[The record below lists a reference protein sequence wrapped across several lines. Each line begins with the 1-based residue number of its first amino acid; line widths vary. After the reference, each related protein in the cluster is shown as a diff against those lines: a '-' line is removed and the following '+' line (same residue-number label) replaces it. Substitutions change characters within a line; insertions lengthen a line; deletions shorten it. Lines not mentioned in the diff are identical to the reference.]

1 MGGVPPAYPEAVSDE
16 RIYWR
21 SSTAAPR
28 PEQWGGLLRAHWP
41 ELTFVVLA
49 IACVVHGIV
58 TPGNGTPFALLG
70 AVLLVLGPVLGLA
83 AIVVPRLA
91 RKKGTLVAF
100 VEGDDDQGADRD
112 GTGGPVDAAAP
123 TRSRTLELLPSVWT
137 RRLAMAGLLAA
148 GFAGPAYAVDA
159 LLAGPDATYP
169 PIATTLVLF
178 TITLLALPG
187 AWELGKGRVRTATM
201 TLSAKT
207 LTVDVLTTTRTVRW
221 DRVRQLEPLPGAGAR
236 VSIRSASP
244 IERTRRGS
252 SGRGRVTQVEETPQL
267 SETFALGA
275 YGGDPAVLLAILR
288 AVAKDP
294 TAAGRALAAEDPG
307 QAVADLSA
315 D

>member
-1 MGGVPPAYPEAVSDE
+1 VSDE

-21 SSTAAPR
+21 STTAAPR
-28 PEQWGGLLRAHWP
+28 PEQWDGVLRAHWP

-58 TPGNGTPFALLG
+58 TPGNGT
-70 AVLLVLGPVLGLA
+70 VLVLGPLFGLA

-91 RKKGTLVAF
+91 RTRGTLVAF
-100 VEGDDDQGADRD
+100 VEGGEEADAAPDGAR
-112 GTGGPVDAAAP
+112 GPAGAAAP
-123 TRSRTLELLPSVWT
+123 TGPRTLELLPSAWMQ
-137 RRLAMAGLLAA
+137 RFAMAGLLVA
-148 GFAGPAYAVDA
+148 GFAGPSYAVDA
-159 LLAGPDATYP
+159 LLAGTDASYP

-178 TITLLALPG
+178 TVTLLALPG

-252 SGRGRVTQVEETPQL
+252 SGRGRVTQVEEAPQL
-267 SETFALGA
+267 TETFALGS
-275 YGGDPAVLLAILR
+275 YGGDPAILLAVLR
-288 AVAKDP
+288 AIAKDP